1 MTLVYCYDAVLTLH
15 YKHLLPN
22 KMYSQTSLSSFFF
35 FAADIQLFRQTSLM
49 LLSYSS
55 RSRDVIVI
63 RQLYLEMACFLFV
76 FIQQIKEKNIT
87 ADLNTR
93 YQYNRK
99 VSNTYINYFIATK
112 LSSKI
117 YIYKTRSYIKR
128 SYAIAK
134 KKRTLDKQATYTI
147 CFHFVHYFVVSFS
160 VQRYTNTQVQ
170 GSFHTQSLIQNYL
183 IHKTTL
189 RL

>member
-1 MTLVYCYDAVLTLH
+1 
-15 YKHLLPN
+15 
-22 KMYSQTSLSSFFF
+22 
-35 FAADIQLFRQTSLM
+35 
-49 LLSYSS
+49 
-55 RSRDVIVI
+55 
-63 RQLYLEMACFLFV
+63 MACFLFV